1 MISVVG
7 TYFYNSNSN
16 LIIKFMDGA
25 KIDIIKGPETSID
38 NVSSGI
44 LK

>member
-1 MISVVG
+1 MISVEG
-7 TYFYNSNSN
+7 SYFYNSSSN
-16 LIIKFMDGA
+16 LIIKLIDGVN
-25 KIDIIKGPETSID
+25 IDIIKGPETRID